1 MLDSRSGVSPAEFVP
16 LAAFLHDAAHDDF
29 DKRNLDGETELEA
42 PAAASDCIVE
52 DNDVREE
59 ALSAA
64 RRFRAA
70 VADAVDATVHEVL
83 CDVAC
88 DVLGRELQLAPADLS
103 AIIAAALGRCAAETV
118 LRVRVHSRDMATAAR
133 CGIDV
138 VSDDGL
144 RTGDA
149 VIELRHG
156 SIDARLGVRVA
167 EVFAG
172 R

>member
-1 MLDSRSGVSPAEFVP
+1 MLDSRSNIRENEFVP

-29 DKRNLDGETELEA
+29 DKQNLVEETELEA

-52 DNDVREE
+52 DNDVTAE
-59 ALSAA
+59 AVSAA

-70 VADAVDATVHEVL
+70 VADAVDAAVRDVL
-83 CDVAC
+83 YDVAC
-88 DVLGRELQLAPADLS
+88 DVLGRELQLAPADLP
-103 AIIAAALGRCAAETV
+103 AIIGAALGRCASETV

-144 RTGDA
+144 RTGDV

-167 EVFAG
+167 EVLAG